1 MDFSALL
8 QRTVEPRWPG
18 YDVSQAFQVAA
29 VYTCCNA
36 AKSGFFCGNGEP
48 LTLGCAAA
56 NEIAGHAK
64 SCYEPVMNEKHRK
77 IDSLSLEKAIVLQ
90 DHKRLPGRFFS
101 RLSGAR
107 TCRIG

>member
-1 MDFSALL
+1 
-8 QRTVEPRWPG
+8 
-18 YDVSQAFQVAA
+18 
-29 VYTCCNA
+29 
-36 AKSGFFCGNGEP
+36 
-48 LTLGCAAA
+48 
-56 NEIAGHAK
+56 
-64 SCYEPVMNEKHRK
+64 MNEKHRK